1 MLLDTMNKN
10 IRDIL
15 NTSTIKFIKKAKALE
30 TTESKLK
37 ADEYIAAK
45 MGFDTFRD
53 YPLFDEHILESVG
66 FTYPLYDIPAMVNDK
81 TLIPQHRREDVLIAQ
96 RNKVINEYIELN
108 DYYREDR
115 KSVV

>member
-15 NTSTIKFIKKAKALE
+15 NTSTIKFIKKAQALA

-81 TLIPQHRREDVLIAQ
+81 TLIPQHRRE
-96 RNKVINEYIELN
+96 
-108 DYYREDR
+108 EDR
-115 KSVV
+115 KSTRLNSSH